1 MNIELLG
8 FTLDAVGKILI
19 AYTVISVHYRFWKEH
34 KVDDVVNSLPM
45 FPTLSEAIKIVA
57 LSFTKD
63 ISELSCCI

>member
-34 KVDDVVNSLPM
+34 KVDDVVNSL
-45 FPTLSEAIKIVA
+45 
-57 LSFTKD
+57 SFTKD
-63 ISELSCCI
+63 ISKLSCCI